1 MPLTWWTVIQIEAIY
16 CYKKETATTEGIN
29 AVTIRSIDPSKKQDK
44 TRQWITT
51 VEACRSRSDWKLENL
66 ESLTRKRGLVKARI
80 TNFKTTLEAL
90 VNLETLTDIQ
100 IIDLQ
105 QKIERIKSLYN
116 EFDAIQCQ
124 IECIADDVEQQYE

>member
-1 MPLTWWTVIQIEAIY
+1 MSNQDLT
-16 CYKKETATTEGIN
+16 G
-29 AVTIRSIDPSKKQDK
+29 
-44 TRQWITT
+44 
-51 VEACRSRSDWKLENL
+51 
-66 ESLTRKRGLVKARI
+66 LTRKRGSVKARI

-105 QKIERIKSLYN
+105 QKIERIKSIYN

-124 IECIADDVEQQYE
+124 IECIADDVDQQYEERLTINTMPN